1 MLRIPELT
9 LPVPEPLALLDA
21 TLLFLVQVL
30 IAQHPDL
37 LLPPDLPEPRPPR
50 PPPGLRAAQR
60 LLDGVRELHH
70 ALDAYRA
77 ALPELRAAKGGG
89 DTSDDDIPF

>member
-1 MLRIPELT
+1 MLRIPEVT

-30 IAQHPDL
+30 LAHHPEL
-37 LLPPDLPEPRPPR
+37 LLPPDLPEPRPP
-50 PPPGLRAAQR
+50 PGLRAAHR
-60 LLDGVRELHH
+60 MLDGVRELHH

-77 ALPELRAAKGGG
+77 VMPDAHTDDARGAIADE
-89 DTSDDDIPF
+89 DDIPF

>member
-1 MLRIPELT
+1 MLRIPDVT

-21 TLLFLVQVL
+21 TLLFLVQIL

-37 LLPPDLPEPRPPR
+37 LLPPELPEPR

-60 LLDGVRELHH
+60 LLDGVRELHQ
-70 ALDAYRA
+70 ALDIYRA
-77 ALPELRAAKGGG
+77 VLPEARAAEGRGG
-89 DTSDDDIPF
+89 TAEDDIPF

>member
-1 MLRIPELT
+1 MLRIPEVT

-37 LLPPDLPEPRPPR
+37 LLPTDLPEPRPP
-50 PPPGLRAAQR
+50 PPICAAKR
-60 LLDGVRELHH
+60 LLDRVRELHQ

-77 ALPELRAAKGGG
+77 VLPEARAAA
-89 DTSDDDIPF
+89 DDDIPF

>member
-1 MLRIPELT
+1 MLRIPEIT

-30 IAQHPDL
+30 LAHHPEL
-37 LLPPDLPEPRPPR
+37 LLPPELPEPR
-50 PPPGLRAAQR
+50 PPPGLRAAHG

-70 ALDAYRA
+70 ALDVYRA
-77 ALPELRAAKGGG
+77 ALPEAHAADGRGAVE
-89 DTSDDDIPF
+89 DDIPF

>member
-1 MLRIPELT
+1 MLRISEVTMPG
-9 LPVPEPLALLDA
+9 PEPLALLDA

-37 LLPPDLPEPRPPR
+37 LLPPELPEPR

-77 ALPELRAAKGGG
+77 MLPEARATEGRGAI
-89 DTSDDDIPF
+89 SAEDDIPF